1 MSYQTYITEAIVCG
15 SFANN
20 TADKSFLLFTKR
32 AGMLYATARSVR
44 EERSR
49 QRYALQDFSYI
60 VVSLV
65 HGKTGWR
72 IGSVE
77 ARGNIFSTAPSR
89 AVRGSVVRLVKTLRR
104 FVQGEE
110 PHPELYEEFLHSLDF
125 LKDITDANRSIYE
138 KLITARLLYFL
149 GYIAPVLIDKPLLEH
164 PLESL
169 DFLAVKTQIKTIEEW
184 LETAQFAS
192 HL

>member
-1 MSYQTYITEAIVCG
+1 MVYVTYITEALVCG
-15 SFANN
+15 SFDNN
-20 TADKSFLLFTKR
+20 TTDKSFLLFTKR

-49 QRYALQDFSYI
+49 QRYALQDFSLI
-60 VVSLV
+60 TVSLV
-65 HGKTGWR
+65 RGKGGWR

-77 ARGNIFSTAPSR
+77 AKRNIFSIAPARS
-89 AVRGSVVRLVKTLRR
+89 VRGSIVRLVKMLRR

-110 PHPELYEEFLHSLDF
+110 PYPELYEEFLHSLNF
-125 LKDITDANRSIYE
+125 LLIVPDIDRTILE
-138 KLITARLLYFL
+138 KLVMVRLLYLL
-149 GYIAPVLIDKPLLEH
+149 GYIAPAPIFKPLLEN

-169 DFLAVKTQIKTIEEW
+169 DILAVKSQSDIIEVW
-184 LETAQFAS
+184 LENAQSVS